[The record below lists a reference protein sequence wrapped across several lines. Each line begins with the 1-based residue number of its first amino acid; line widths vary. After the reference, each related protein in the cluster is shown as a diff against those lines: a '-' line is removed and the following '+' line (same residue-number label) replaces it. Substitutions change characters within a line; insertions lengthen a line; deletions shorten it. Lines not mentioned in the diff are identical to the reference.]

1 MLNEVVHYQAARLG
15 LLQLRYHT
23 PKAKAELLFV
33 SLSHRGVVALSGE
46 GADVPSDVVCCH
58 EVLLWPT
65 FVGGSGGGAGVPVC
79 VCLGGAAFSAS
90 CRRGGLACECALC

>member
-79 VCLGGAAFSAS
+79 VSWRSCLLSFMPS
-90 CRRGGLACECALC
+90 RRTCV